1 LYTEIFTKILYV
13 VNILVKILIS
23 QQEYV
28 KPPRNFVLD
37 ALERAYYD
45 FLVGHQIVPVANNN
59 KAPENDY
66 DCLVLTGG
74 PDSVARN
81 QTENMLYDHAM
92 SEGKP
97 IIGICHG
104 AFVINELAGGVNGSI
119 EGHVDKDHYVTMGEK
134 IYTVNSYHTQMI
146 ERLPKD
152 FVSLAEDKDGNPEA
166 FRHKSLSVFGVVW
179 HPERMSDPVL
189 PDAVRDIL
197 SPAV

>member
-1 LYTEIFTKILYV
+1 M
-13 VNILVKILIS
+13 KILIS

-28 KPPRNFVLD
+28 KSPRNFVFD

-45 FLVGHQIVPVANNN
+45 FLNGHELLPVANTVRTPNN
-59 KAPENDY
+59 EY
-66 DCLVLTGG
+66 DCLLLTGG

-92 SEGKP
+92 SKGKP

-119 EGHVDKDHYVTMGEK
+119 EGHVDKDHSVTMGEK
-134 IYTVNSYHTQMI
+134 IYTVNSYHTQVI
-146 ERLPKD
+146 ERLPED
-152 FVSLAEDKDGNPEA
+152 FVSLAEDKDGNVES
-166 FRHKSLSVFGVVW
+166 FRHKDLPVFGMVW

-189 PDAVRDIL
+189 PDAVRDLL
-197 SPAV
+197 SSTI

>member
-1 LYTEIFTKILYV
+1 LYTEIFTKILCV
-13 VNILVKILIS
+13 VNILVKIFVS

-28 KPPRNFVLD
+28 KQPRNFVFD

-45 FLVGHQIVPVANNN
+45 FLAGHQILPVANNN
-59 KAPENDY
+59 KVPENDY

-92 SEGKP
+92 NKGKP

-119 EGHVDKDHYVTMGEK
+119 EGHVDKDHSVTMREK

-146 ERLPKD
+146 ERLPED
-152 FVSLAEDKDGNPEA
+152 FVSLAIDKDGNPEA
-166 FRHKSLSVFGVVW
+166 FRHKSLPVFGIVW
-179 HPERMSDPVL
+179 HPERMSEPVL
-189 PDAVRDIL
+189 PDDVRDLL
-197 SPAV
+197 SSAV